1 MIKRSHV
8 LAVCIG
14 LLYCSSLFGQ
24 VGFSL
29 PTYTNT
35 NNGDNLNFPVSV
47 VNFDSVFSIQFV
59 IQWNPEVLEFQ
70 SVEHLVNPLNIVDSV
85 CFNLL
90 EAQSNGYIRFR
101 WYTFSTYKTLPNAS
115 AIFTLKMRVIGEDG
129 MYTPVTFTELP
140 PVTYYEVVRGASPN
154 QFFNLNNSLLTNG
167 RVNVGIVGSNEPQD
181 IFSGVSV
188 TPNPVTTGTV
198 VRFSTTE
205 NSDAFYRVTD
215 VNGKAILSSGFSTQ
229 PGLNEIPLNTSGFG
243 SPGVYYLHLW
253 SGAASFT
260 RAIYYSG
267 AP

>member
-8 LAVCIG
+8 FAVCIG
-14 LLYCSSLFGQ
+14 LLYCTSLFGQ

-59 IQWNPEVLEFQ
+59 IQWNPDVLEFQ

-90 EAQSNGYIRFR
+90 EAQSAGVIRFR
-101 WYTFSTYKTLPNAS
+101 WYTSSSYKTLPNAA
-115 AIFTLKMRVIGEDG
+115 AIFTLKMRVVGEDG
-129 MYTPVTFTELP
+129 MFTPVAFTELP
-140 PVTYYEVVRGASPN
+140 PITYYEVVRGAPN

-167 RVNVGIVGSNEPQD
+167 KVTVGLVGSDEPQD
-181 IFSGVSV
+181 IFSGISIA
-188 TPNPVTTGTV
+188 PNPVTTGTV
-198 VRFSTTE
+198 LRFFTTDS
-205 NSDAFYRVTD
+205 NDAFYSVTD
-215 VNGKAILSSGFSTQ
+215 VTGKAVLSSVFSTQ
-229 PGLNEIPLNTSGFG
+229 PGLNEVPLNTSGFG

-253 SGAASFT
+253 SGATSFT

-267 AP
+267 AQ